1 MRLNF
6 QFVMLG
12 YVLSGLC
19 FLRAA
24 SAGVTT
30 QPAPV
35 IQIALTADTEGH
47 LDACRSC
54 PGPIGLGG
62 LSRRGTVVQGLRAA
76 GPLLL
81 LDGGNAVFG
90 DQSTATRGQAV
101 VAAYDAMGYDVIN
114 VSYRDFRYGKDE
126 AVKLFG
132 TAKASVVSAN
142 LLDAT
147 TGKTLF
153 QPYVVKAVGGRRF
166 AVIGLT
172 DAPGD
177 LDLLPHLK
185 RQLAGLRVDPLDTAL
200 AKWLPAARAESDSVI
215 LLFYGSP
222 AALTGLDADRLRQ
235 CLLILLGDAR
245 PDDLPAGF
253 AAAGRYAG
261 EQHGRSITV
270 ITLGGPTT
278 ESRQIPLDQTIPAD
292 EGVDA
297 ILAKYRLPRPD
308 RSRAT
313 SPADQ

>member
-1 MRLNF
+1 MRVACW
-6 QFVMLG
+6 FVTLAA
-12 YVLSGLC
+12 VLPGLDPSPAVC
-19 FLRAA
+19 GE
-24 SAGVTT
+24 STT
-30 QPAPV
+30 QPAPRV
-35 IQIALTADTEGH
+35 QIAFTADTEGH

-54 PGPIGLGG
+54 PGPVGLGG
-62 LSRRGTVVQGLRAA
+62 LARRATAVRGLRAV

-81 LDGGNAVFG
+81 FDAGNAVIG

-101 VAAYDAMGYDVIN
+101 VAAYDAMGYDAIN

-147 TGKTLF
+147 TGKPLF
-153 QPYVVKAVGGRRF
+153 QPYVVKTLGGRRF
-166 AVIGLT
+166 AIIGLT
-172 DAPGD
+172 DVPPD
-177 LDLLPHLK
+177 LNVLPHLK
-185 RQLAGLRVDPLDTAL
+185 RQLTGVTIEPPDTAL
-200 AKWLPAARAESDSVI
+200 AKCLPRAQAESDSII

-222 AALTGLDADRLRQ
+222 VALAGLNADRLHQ
-235 CLLILLGDAR
+235 CTLILLGDAR
-245 PDDLPAGF
+245 PDDLPADF

-297 ILAKYRLPRPD
+297 ILAKYRLPRRNP
-308 RSRAT
+308 SRAV